1 MNIRTLIIG
10 LVTVFTLA
18 GCSTQERMDYTD
30 FTNSTPRSILVVV
43 SQADTEDETAVPS
56 VISSASLPLSEAGY
70 YVIPVTSA
78 NDTLVRNGGRDPVSI
93 RNIPHKKLKELF
105 GADGILIERCFSGEP
120 VEVGIAALLLGG
132 VGENTKACS
141 HEDRKVEGLRSLTA
155 EGSPCAVV
163 ERVIK
168 LGLVLSIFNRCA

>member
-93 RNIPHKKLKELF
+93 RNIPHKKLQ
-105 GADGILIERCFSGEP
+105 G
-120 VEVGIAALLLGG
+120 LLH
-132 VGENTKACS
+132 T
-141 HEDRKVEGLRSLTA
+141 
-155 EGSPCAVV
+155 P
-163 ERVIK
+163 
-168 LGLVLSIFNRCA
+168 